1 MQSTINY
8 VGILESTKQRRLFQS
23 NLLLCY
29 YSLTDAKQGKM
40 IRFIRVI
47 LPLLLLSLISCLLFV
62 PLLALIWH
70 LASAKF
76 RVLCTKIKWLSMFYR
91 LAKNIKLK
99 KKRRGSSIA
108 TQIEPRFEKLERQ
121 NQAYFFTYFTSMGQ
135 GLHPKKWP
143 RMIRNAKHSSSNH
156 FSHSSPWKI
165 NAILREITFTAGK
178 SSGYLSTAY
187 ARIYSSSQPCSVL
200 EIIAA
205 HKIRKRES
213 QWSIRAVCVTMQ
225 WQNLGWCCG
234 FFTVVAHIIDAFLR
248 LVYHK
253 RFSEPTT
260 KPRFPSLYGELPKEK
275 LQKLALKALRSHEIF
290 KERRHKEP
298 PHISNML
305 YTTYIAFFHFIACCY
320 CQIMSRV
327 TLHNFWPKI
336 VKRKSYY
343 VSIVCSVHSFFEI
356 QIA

>member
-1 MQSTINY
+1 
-8 VGILESTKQRRLFQS
+8 
-23 NLLLCY
+23 
-29 YSLTDAKQGKM
+29 
-40 IRFIRVI
+40 
-47 LPLLLLSLISCLLFV
+47 
-62 PLLALIWH
+62 
-70 LASAKF
+70 
-76 RVLCTKIKWLSMFYR
+76 
-91 LAKNIKLK
+91 
-99 KKRRGSSIA
+99 
-108 TQIEPRFEKLERQ
+108 
-121 NQAYFFTYFTSMGQ
+121 MGQ

-178 SSGYLSTAY
+178 SSGYLSAAY
-187 ARIYSSSQPCSVL
+187 ARIYSIL

-205 HKIRKRES
+205 HKKEKAVNVWRCSDGRILADVVAFS
-213 QWSIRAVCVTMQ
+213 Q
-225 WQNLGWCCG
+225 L
-234 FFTVVAHIIDAFLR
+234 VAHIIDAFLR

-356 QIA
+356 QMA